1 MGFYLWLEGLGLFT
15 WVRES
20 PTVWG
25 FPTVLTLHTFS
36 MAVLVGASAVL
47 SLRILGVGATI
58 PLAPLRSLFPMFW
71 AGWWVSLV
79 TGLLLFGAAATQRGV
94 QGIFF
99 AKLLLVA
106 AGTAIVVL
114 IKRHGYGPRAD
125 QVAVSR
131 TAQRLA
137 LTLLLVW
144 VVAITAGRLLAY
156 VV

>member
-1 MGFYLWLEGLGLFT
+1 MDFYLWLEGLGLFT

-36 MAVLVGASAVL
+36 MSVLVGASAVL
-47 SLRILGVGATI
+47 SLRMLGVGATI
-58 PLAPLRSLFPMFW
+58 PIAPLRPLFSMFW

-79 TGLLLFGAAATQRGV
+79 TGVLLFGAAATQRGV

-106 AGTAIVVL
+106 AGTVLVVL
-114 IKRHGYGPRAD
+114 IKRDGFGPDAD

-131 TAQRLA
+131 TARRLS
-137 LTLLLVW
+137 LGLLLVW